1 MTLLHMETAKRGQRG
16 KLLRLMSEGNAE
28 SEMTRWRDT

>member
-1 MTLLHMETAKRGQRG
+1 MTLHMETAKRGQRG

-28 SEMTRWRDT
+28 SEMMRWRDT